1 MHGINITPDGFMV
14 DIEITDRS
22 VADSVRTA
30 LLGAAGS
37 YPRAVATT
45 THHARPGYRVTR
57 DLAERAGILNPPV
70 VLAEPIPPAESAPK
84 KTAAKKAPAK
94 AAAKPSDVPDVIVPE
109 VEIGGTG
116 DQGGGTDAV

>member
-22 VADSVRTA
+22 VADTVRTA
-30 LLGAAGS
+30 LLDAAGS

-57 DLAERAGILNPPV
+57 DLAERAGLLNPP
-70 VLAEPIPPAESAPK
+70 AEPEPAPK
-84 KTAAKKAPAK
+84 KAAAKKAPAK
-94 AAAKPSDVPDVIVPE
+94 AATKPVDVPE
-109 VEIGGTG
+109 VEIGG
-116 DQGGGTDAV
+116 GTDAV

>member
-14 DIEITDRS
+14 DIEITDRA
-22 VADSVRTA
+22 VAGTVRTA

-57 DLAERAGILNPPV
+57 DLAERAGIINTPV
-70 VLAEPIPPAESAPK
+70 VLAEPAPAPK

-94 AAAKPSDVPDVIVPE
+94 VITSVEVGAPE
-109 VEIGGTG
+109 AGNE
-116 DQGGGTDAV
+116 